1 MVRGRIRRRGPCR
14 WEPPAR
20 RRLWPID
27 SLPGAIKVVEIARQG
42 CVSMRAARTAVRS
55 LRYWSSRMRRLDSR
69 NRPVAKRAPS
79 MSLTANAAST
89 IGGVAIPR
97 ASAR

>member
-1 MVRGRIRRRGPCR
+1 MGAGGP
-14 WEPPAR
+14 WSTVAY
-20 RRLWPID
+20 
-27 SLPGAIKVVEIARQG
+27 SLLGAIKVVEIARQG

-69 NRPVAKRAPS
+69 NKPVAKRAPN
-79 MSLTANAAST
+79 MSLAPSVAST

-97 ASAR
+97 ASDR